1 MIVIKT
7 RDLALRAVLR
17 ISRCSELLG
26 VTCAL
31 RKKAE
36 YAAVLKSYRCTK
48 VVGDRYGGEFP
59 REQFQ
64 KRGVCYEVGTK
75 VKSELGATD

>member
-64 KRGVCYEVGTK
+64 KREVGTK